1 MSQSYSKIFA
11 ALDADATQDAVL
23 EKAIDLATREG
34 ASLYLGHV
42 IDSLPYEAAG
52 ADFGA
57 LTLQKKEEL
66 EEKLRDVLDE
76 IKHVGKIPHVEI
88 IVKAGRVAETL
99 LDDIIKTCDPDLVVC
114 GERGLSNI
122 QYVFVGSIST
132 YLIRHV
138 RCDVLVVK
146 QK

>member
-1 MSQSYSKIFA
+1 MTQSYSTIFA
-11 ALDADATQDAVL
+11 ALDGGATQDAVIK
-23 EKAIDLATREG
+23 KAVDLASREG
-34 ASLYLGHV
+34 AALYLGHV
-42 IDSLPYEAAG
+42 VDSLPYEAAG
-52 ADFGA
+52 TDFAA
-57 LTLQKKEEL
+57 LTLEVK
-66 EEKLRDVLDE
+66 EKLTEQLADVLQDIQNE
-76 IKHVGKIPHVEI
+76 GKIPHVEI

-99 LDDIIKTCDPDLVVC
+99 LEDVIASCNPDLVIC

-132 YLIRHV
+132 YLIRNV